1 MVMRIAF
8 NNVKGGSGKT
18 MTTFQLAGTLSDR
31 GYKVLCVDLDPQGN
45 LTRAFLPVKPG
56 IGMYELLSGEAKF
69 EDIVKQP
76 YPDNNKL
83 KNIYLLP
90 TTYDLFYFKEGEYT
104 PLHLKEELSKH
115 DSVYDFVLIDTNPSI
130 SFTTLNALIYANFIF
145 GVLDASLDSIDGF
158 QYLTEEIV
166 EQIKEHVS
174 KDLKIIGVLLNE
186 NDKRKNISKEILK
199 IMKEVYG
206 KLMFDT
212 YISVSAKAEESRVAK
227 LPIIEYDPRGVATDQ
242 YTTLTQEL
250 IKRLKK
256 EVKFK

>member
-1 MVMRIAF
+1 
-8 NNVKGGSGKT
+8 
-18 MTTFQLAGTLSDR
+18 MTVFQLAGFLSDR

-45 LTRAFLPVKPG
+45 LTRAFLGQKPDT
-56 IGMYELLSGEAKF
+56 GMYELLSGEVTFK
-69 EDIVKQP
+69 DIVKQP

-90 TTYDLFYFKEGEYT
+90 TTYDLFYFKEGTYA
-104 PLHLKEELSKH
+104 PMHLKDELSKY
-115 DSVYDFVLIDTNPSI
+115 DGAYDFVLIDTNPSI

-166 EQIKEHVS
+166 EQIREHVS

-186 NDKRKNISKEILK
+186 NDRRKNITKEILK
-199 IMKEVYG
+199 VMQNVYN
-206 KLMFDT
+206 KLLFDT

-227 LPIIEYDPRGVATDQ
+227 LPIIEYDPRGIATDQ
-242 YTTLTQEL
+242 YAALTTEL